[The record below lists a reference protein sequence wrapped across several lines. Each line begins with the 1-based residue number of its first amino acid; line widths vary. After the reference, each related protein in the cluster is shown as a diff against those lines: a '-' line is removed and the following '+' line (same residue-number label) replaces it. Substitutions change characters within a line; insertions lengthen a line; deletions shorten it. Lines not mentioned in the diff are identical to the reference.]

1 MNQLQAS
8 IDPALLGVE
17 ESIVGYKKDMIEPL
31 IILPKKDLNAEIIF
45 YHALIVQHWAET
57 VVDCFLSLKPLTT
70 RNSSQ

>member
-31 IILPKKDLNAEIIF
+31 IILPKKDLVLQTQKLYSIMP
-45 YHALIVQHWAET
+45 
-57 VVDCFLSLKPLTT
+57 SLYNIGLKL
-70 RNSSQ
+70 